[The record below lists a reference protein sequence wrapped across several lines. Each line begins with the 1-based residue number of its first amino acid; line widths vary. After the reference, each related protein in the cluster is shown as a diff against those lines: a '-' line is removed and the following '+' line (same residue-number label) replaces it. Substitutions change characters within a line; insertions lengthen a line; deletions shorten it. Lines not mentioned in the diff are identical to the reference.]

1 MRIKEARMR
10 MRDIERGKM
19 PWTIPLHRRLE
30 IIRLGER
37 SGIPATNRIG
47 NIVPRIFKPV
57 FPPNSGGR
65 GGITRGRGINA
76 AEIEKS
82 GSKKFR
88 IISRLYV
95 YKRSSRI
102 VEDLRWK
109 FDRIENK
116 SSNFYSNSKSINI
129 DIYSCSTRLVNISFN
144 ISAQKTRC
152 FYL

>member
-57 FPPNSGGR
+57 FSPKFGRTWRNNKRPRNKR
-65 GGITRGRGINA
+65 GGNR
-76 AEIEKS
+76 EI
-82 GSKKFR
+82 R
-88 IISRLYV
+88 IKEISH
-95 YKRSSRI
+95 
-102 VEDLRWK
+102 
-109 FDRIENK
+109 
-116 SSNFYSNSKSINI
+116 
-129 DIYSCSTRLVNISFN
+129 NISF
-144 ISAQKTRC
+144 IR
-152 FYL
+152 L